1 MLNQTIFIY
10 IYFFNLIA
18 LKLLNGRYFNVG
30 IADLQTYH
38 LTEIVKPIKKQYAV
52 LHFPLTCWCFM
63 FLCFFP
69 GDDDFLLGL
78 GELPETFPSDPPEPL
93 PHFLLEPEDAYIIK
107 NKAVNLYCTATP
119 AAQIYFKCNGEWV
132 HQREHTIEERVDETS
147 GQSLTHTHTP
157 SLSFMG
163 RKHYGLF
170 WGAIKTW

>member
-1 MLNQTIFIY
+1 MGKNKHQRFRLG
-10 IYFFNLIA
+10 LV
-18 LKLLNGRYFNVG
+18 LLFLWVL
-30 IADLQTYH
+30 LQ
-38 LTEIVKPIKKQYAV
+38 IVDAQ
-52 LHFPLTCWCFM
+52 
-63 FLCFFP
+63 

-147 GQSLTHTHTP
+147 VHLECVRVGSRLSVRPKGTSLYLCRLG
-157 SLSFMG
+157 LSVCVRETQG
-163 RKHYGLF
+163 HGD
-170 WGAIKTW
+170 

>member
-1 MLNQTIFIY
+1 MPSNFWTADILMLES
-10 IYFFNLIA
+10 LIC
-18 LKLLNGRYFNVG
+18 KP
-30 IADLQTYH
+30 III
-38 LTEIVKPIKKQYAV
+38 EIVKPIKKQYAV
-52 LHFPLTCWCFM
+52 LHFPFTCWCFM

-147 GQSLTHTHTP
+147 GQSLTHTLSHTP

-170 WGAIKTW
+170 WGAIKMW

>member
-1 MLNQTIFIY
+1 MPCRISHSLPD
-10 IYFFNLIA
+10 A
-18 LKLLNGRYFNVG
+18 
-30 IADLQTYH
+30 
-38 LTEIVKPIKKQYAV
+38 
-52 LHFPLTCWCFM
+52 CC
-63 FLCFFP
+63 LCVFVP

-147 GQSLTHTHTP
+147 VIQNENSTYWLRLKRNHLTAGEAATSRSRCGRAKSSIHYAEVNKLL
-157 SLSFMG
+157 LS
-163 RKHYGLF
+163 
-170 WGAIKTW
+170 